1 MARISKKEEALRSK
15 SNELEQLSPAEAFAQ
30 ARGGNE
36 PGTNQERPED
46 DLPLAEVAS
55 NPIEAIDEEIEKVR
69 RAPKHVGLLSV
80 KKANDWIED
89 AITRPDPRMFF
100 HNLVV
105 QYENTVLFAQSN
117 VGKTI
122 LAVQIA
128 EDIARTDKVLYIDL
142 ELADK
147 QFQMRYTDGD
157 SGEVHIFPENFSR
170 AEIDPE
176 LIVGADLENEILFS
190 IEEAAKEGTKF
201 IFLDNIT
208 FACNDS
214 EKGASASAFM
224 MKVIRLKKKY
234 HLTTVVV
241 AHTPKIRGYQ
251 PITQYDL
258 AGSARL
264 ISFFDAGIAV
274 ARSAK
279 DNNLR
284 YIKQVKVRTGEFKY
298 DAENV
303 IICDV
308 QKVNGCLRY
317 EIQDYGREAYH
328 LKEGSG
334 SEELEEIY
342 AILRLQ
348 ADGKS
353 IREIATTLDMS
364 KTTVSRRLQKA
375 KEQDITLPKDETND
389 VPPVPTVPHMG
400 QVGQPGHPRQQRLPY
415 NDEED

>member
-1 MARISKKEEALRSK
+1 MGRSSEKEDALRRK
-15 SNELEQLSPAEAFAQ
+15 NAGLKPTAI
-30 ARGGNE
+30 E
-36 PGTNQERPED
+36 PGTSQGQPEN
-46 DLPLAEVAS
+46 DLPAADVS
-55 NPIEAIDEEIEKVR
+55 PNPIEAIDKEIDMAAR
-69 RAPKHVGLLSV
+69 SPKHVGLFNV

-89 AITRPDPRMFF
+89 ALSRPDPRMFF
-100 HNLVV
+100 HDLIV
-105 QYENTVLFAQSN
+105 QYENTVFFAQTN
-117 VGKTI
+117 VGKSI

-147 QFQMRYTDGD
+147 QFQMRYSDPET
-157 SGEVHIFPENFSR
+157 GEVHVFPENFSR

-176 LIVGADLENEILFS
+176 LIVGADLEEEILYS
-190 IEEAAKEGTKF
+190 IEEAARQGTKF
-201 IFLDNIT
+201 IILDNLT

-214 EKGASASAFM
+214 EKGANASSFM
-224 MKVIRLKKKY
+224 MKVIRLKKQY
-234 HLTTVVV
+234 YLTTIVV

-251 PITQYDL
+251 PITHYDL

-264 ISFFDAGIAV
+264 ISFFDAGITV

-284 YIKQVKVRTGEFKY
+284 YIKQVKVRTGAYRY

-308 QKVNGCLRY
+308 QKVNGCLRF
-317 EIQDYGREAYH
+317 EIQDYGHEADH

-334 SEELEEIY
+334 SEELDEIY

-353 IREIATTLDMS
+353 IREIGATLNMS
-364 KTTVSRRLQKA
+364 KTTVGRRLQKA
-375 KEQDITLPKDETND
+375 KEQNITLPEDETDD
-389 VPPVPTVPHMG
+389 VPPVPTVP
-400 QVGQPGHPRQQRLPY
+400 QVGHAGQKGQPKQQRLLY
-415 NDEED
+415 KDEEE

>member
-46 DLPLAEVAS
+46 DLALAEVAS

-157 SGEVHIFPENFSR
+157 SDEDHIFPENFSR

-317 EIQDYGREAYH
+317 EIQDYGREADH
-328 LKEGSG
+328 LKESSG

>member
-1 MARISKKEEALRSK
+1 MGKSKSREDALRLK
-15 SNELEQLSPAEAFAQ
+15 DAELERSAID
-30 ARGGNE
+30 
-36 PGTNQERPED
+36 PGTPQGQPED
-46 DLPLAEVAS
+46 DLPAAEVSS
-55 NPIEAIDEEIEKVR
+55 NPIEDIDKEIDKAAR
-69 RAPKHVGLLSV
+69 SPKHVGLFNV

-89 AITRPDPRMFF
+89 AMSRPDPRMFF
-100 HNLVV
+100 HDLIV
-105 QYENTVLFAQSN
+105 QYENTVLFAQTN
-117 VGKTI
+117 VGKSI
-122 LAVQIA
+122 LAVQMA

-147 QFQMRYTDGD
+147 QFQMRYTDPD
-157 SGEVHIFPENFSR
+157 TGEVHIFPENFNR

-176 LIVGADLENEILFS
+176 LIVGADLEEEILFS
-190 IEEAAKEGTKF
+190 IEEAAKQGTKF
-201 IFLDNIT
+201 VILDNLT

-214 EKGASASAFM
+214 EKGANASSFM
-224 MKVIRLKKKY
+224 MKVIRLKKQY
-234 HLTTVVV
+234 FLTTIVV

-251 PITQYDL
+251 PITHYDL

-284 YIKQVKVRTGEFKY
+284 YIKQVKVRTGAYKY

-308 QKVNGCLRY
+308 QKVNGCLRF
-317 EIQDYGREAYH
+317 EIQDYGQEADH

-334 SEELEEIY
+334 TEELEEIY

-353 IREIATTLDMS
+353 VRDIARTLDMS
-364 KTTVSRRLQKA
+364 KSTVDRRLQKA
-375 KEQDITLPKDETND
+375 KEQGITLPKDETDD
-389 VPPVPTVPHMG
+389 VPDVPTVPHA
-400 QVGQPGHPRQQRLPY
+400 GQPGRSGQPKQQRLPY
-415 NDEED
+415 KDEE

>member
-1 MARISKKEEALRSK
+1 MKQPFHIKNNYEETIA
-15 SNELEQLSPAEAFAQ
+15 
-30 ARGGNE
+30 
-36 PGTNQERPED
+36 
-46 DLPLAEVAS
+46 VS
-55 NPIEAIDEEIEKVR
+55 NPIEAIDREIEAAG

-89 AITRPDPRMFF
+89 AIARPDPRMFF
-100 HNLVV
+100 HNLIV

-147 QFQMRYTDGD
+147 QFQMRYTDSE

-176 LIVGADLENEILFS
+176 FIVGADLENEILFS
-190 IEEAAKEGTKF
+190 IEEAAKEGTGF
-201 IFLDNIT
+201 VFLDNIT

-214 EKGASASAFM
+214 EKGASASSFM

-284 YIKQVKVRTGEFKY
+284 YIKQVKVRTGEFRY

-317 EIQDYGREAYH
+317 EIQDYGRESDH

-342 AILRLQ
+342 AVLRLQ

-353 IREIATTLDMS
+353 IREIASTLDMS
-364 KTTVSRRLQKA
+364 KTTVARRLQKA
-375 KEQDITLPKDETND
+375 KEQSITLPKDETGD
-389 VPPVPTVPHMG
+389 VPPVPFVPHEG
-400 QVGQPGHPRQQRLPY
+400 QVGHKGQTKQQRLPY
-415 NDEED
+415 KEKDA